1 MPVAFPFLAE
11 TSRTPRAGLSHGKGR
26 KFTGFLLNRLKA
38 WAKTWFA
45 ALLRFPLNSNS
56 SFQNRSDGSVCNPDP
71 TQASCGG
78 SAPVACLPVWAE
90 IRDDS
95 LGRQDG

>member
-1 MPVAFPFLAE
+1 MPVAFPFL
-11 TSRTPRAGLSHGKGR
+11 SDPSGTPRAGLSRGNGR
-26 KFTGFLLNRLKA
+26 EFTGYLLNRLKA

-45 ALLRFPLNSNS
+45 ALLRFPLNSNL
-56 SFQNRSDGSVCNPDP
+56 SFQNRSDGLACKPDP

-90 IRDDS
+90 IPDDR